1 MSDGPFTAEPTDT
14 REKIMHATFRALREY
29 GYAGLSIQRIADEAG
44 LSKSSFYHFYDG
56 KDDLLLSF
64 MEFMYGQFGSGFD
77 IRFSDDPVEDL
88 RRHAQLMVAGPMDE
102 DVAGDIIDTVPGEVP
117 PDAPIREKNAMERG
131 PLVEVRAQGV
141 NEPAF
146 RERFTDIDAAFRGTF
161 ADIIERGIIEG
172 VFREVD
178 ATQVADMLVTI
189 GMGTIFRG
197 ATSTFDRE
205 AAMAEVDAYV
215 EERLLADD
223 VTLD

>member
-1 MSDGPFTAEPTDT
+1 MSDGPFAAEPTDT

-44 LSKSSFYHFYDG
+44 LSKSSCYHFYDG

-64 MEFMYGQFGSGFD
+64 MEFMFGQFGTGFD

-88 RRHAQLMVAGPMDE
+88 RLHVQLMVAGPMDE
-102 DVAGDIIDTVPGEVP
+102 DIASEILEAVPGEVP
-117 PDAPIREKNAMERG
+117 PDAPIRENNALERG

-146 RERFTDIDAAFRGTF
+146 RERFTEMDGMFRDTF
-161 ADIIERGIIEG
+161 AGIIERGIDEG

-178 ATQVADMLVTI
+178 AIQVADMLVTI

-197 ATSTFDRE
+197 ATATFDRDAAIAE
-205 AAMAEVDAYV
+205 AESYIQH
-215 EERLLADD
+215 RLLPDGAIQE
-223 VTLD
+223 